1 VEPTEVLEVVEA
13 HGKLVVG
20 EKGELMIEFDSQED
34 VDALSSALKERFGE
48 QVILSP

>member
-1 VEPTEVLEVVEA
+1 VLEVVEA

-20 EKGELMIEFDSQED
+20 EKGELMIEFDSQKD
-34 VDALSSALKERFGE
+34 VDALSLALDKEFGE